1 MFDFHIKH
9 DTCASKTVLYT
20 ELHEIPIAAILEFDS
35 DYVNLEYLTCKLNYI
50 CLFQTQ
56 HWGPYR

>member
-1 MFDFHIKH
+1 MFYFQIKH
-9 DTCASKTVLYT
+9 DTCTSILTVLCNRSSKQ
-20 ELHEIPIAAILEFDS
+20 IIVILEFDS
-35 DYVNLEYLTCKLNYI
+35 EYVNLEYLTCKLNYI

>member
-1 MFDFHIKH
+1 MFYFHITH
-9 DTCASKTVLYT
+9 DTCTSITLLSSK
-20 ELHEIPIAAILEFDS
+20 PIVVILEFDS